1 MIMKKIVFVMGACMF
16 LSYAFAQDSA
26 MIKKTKSKKISLNN
40 RPDDHLLIQL
50 SSDHWAGMTD
60 SIRTHQKGFS
70 HGVNIYFMLDR
81 PFKSSPNY
89 SVAFG
94 IGYSTSNI
102 EFKRVNI
109 DVKSTL
115 PQLPFNAL
123 DSTNHF
129 KRYKL
134 ATGYAEVPIE
144 IRYYSDPAHPNKSW
158 KAALGA
164 RVGVLLNV
172 HTKGAILQD
181 KNGNTINSY
190 VEKESSKRFISGT
203 RLMGTARIGYGILSL
218 FGAFQLNT
226 VLKPDAGPSMN
237 LYQVGITISGL

>member
-1 MIMKKIVFVMGACMF
+1 MKKIVFVLGALMF
-16 LSYAFAQDSA
+16 FSHAFAQDSA
-26 MIKKTKSKKISLNN
+26 TVNKAKSKKISLNN
-40 RPDDHLLIQL
+40 RPNDHLLIQL
-50 SSDHWAGMTD
+50 SSDHWTGMTD
-60 SIRTHQKGFS
+60 SIKTHQKGLS

-94 IGYSTSNI
+94 IGISTSNI

-134 ATGYAEVPIE
+134 ATGYAEIPVE
-144 IRYYSDPAHPNKSW
+144 LRYYSDPAHPNKSW
-158 KAALGA
+158 KAAVGA
-164 RVGVLLNV
+164 RVGVLLNA
-172 HTKGAILQD
+172 HTKGAILED
-181 KNGNTINSY
+181 KNGSTLSSY
-190 VEKESSKRFISGT
+190 VEKESSKHFISGT
-203 RLMGTARIGYGILSL
+203 RLMGTARIGYGIISV

-226 VLKPDAGPSMN
+226 VLKPNAGPNMN